1 MKALKFWNESKNRT
15 RLIGAGCL
23 GLAVL
28 AGAGG
33 VLGYRMYQR
42 SREVYLFS
50 DDAKDGGY
58 VMPEIAYKEMM
69 ESMEQSYFRI
79 QINARPEL
87 KNGRCNLMIGN
98 PAENKENVQVS
109 LILDDTG
116 EVIYQ
121 SETLKPGQRNAYV
134 TMETGLPPSDYPV
147 TAVFHM
153 LDPESGAA
161 AGEIEAG
168 MILTVSR

>member
-1 MKALKFWNESKNRT
+1 
-15 RLIGAGCL
+15 
-23 GLAVL
+23 
-28 AGAGG
+28 
-33 VLGYRMYQR
+33 MYQR

-58 VMPEIAYKEMM
+58 VMPEIAYMM
-69 ESMEQSYFRI
+69 ETMEQSYFRI

-98 PAENKENVQVS
+98 PEENKEDVQVS

-116 EVIYQ
+116 EVIFQ

-134 TMETGLPPSDYPV
+134 TMETGLAPGDYPV
-147 TAVFHM
+147 TAIFHM

-168 MILTVSR
+168 AILTVEH

>member
-1 MKALKFWNESKNRT
+1 M
-15 RLIGAGCL
+15 
-23 GLAVL
+23 
-28 AGAGG
+28 
-33 VLGYRMYQR
+33 GYRYSQ
-42 SREVYLFS
+42 SGKEVYLFEN
-50 DDAKDGGY
+50 DAKDGEY

-69 ESMEQSYFRI
+69 ETMEQSYFRI

-87 KNGRCNLMIGN
+87 VNGRCNLMIGN
-98 PAENKENVQVS
+98 PAENKEDVQVS
-109 LILDDTG
+109 LSLDDTG

-121 SETLKPGQRNAYV
+121 SGILKPGQRSAYV
-134 TMETGLPPSDYPV
+134 NMETRLEPGDYPV

-168 MILTVSR
+168 AIMTVSR